1 MNGGKFARSL
11 DDILRQEVTRAEFI
25 KLVGIA
31 AISIFGVTS
40 IFSNLSQRTYVVKKS
55 VAGQRIAQRGFG
67 TRKFGE

>member
-55 VAGQRIAQRGFG
+55 ATGQRIAQRGFG